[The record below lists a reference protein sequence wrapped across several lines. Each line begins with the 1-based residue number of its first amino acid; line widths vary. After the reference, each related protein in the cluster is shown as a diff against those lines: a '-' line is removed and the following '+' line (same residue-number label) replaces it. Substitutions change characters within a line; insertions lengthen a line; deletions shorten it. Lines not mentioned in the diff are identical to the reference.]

1 MLKLKQ
7 STCSAGSLPVLL
19 KPSMISIIIACL
31 KQYLSVRFSLI
42 AACQPALKPF
52 EKSNSGVIH
61 TDLLIDPTGKDPTQ
75 TIFGSARRKT
85 RKGYDNQTTHIKSH

>member
-7 STCSAGSLPVLL
+7 STFSAGSLPVLL

-61 TDLLIDPTGKDPTQ
+61 TDLLIDPTGKDPTHAF
-75 TIFGSARRKT
+75 FGSAVEK
-85 RKGYDNQTTHIKSH
+85 